1 MRSVRPLTAEEL
13 VCVPDVSGQSI
24 AQAATLLRQRGLE
37 MEISGTGFA
46 TRQEPA
52 QGSFVPLETV
62 IRVQFEMPSP

>member
-1 MRSVRPLTAEEL
+1 MIIYMVNIQTILI
-13 VCVPDVSGQSI
+13 G
-24 AQAATLLRQRGLE
+24 E

-62 IRVQFEMPSP
+62 IRVQFEMPIP